1 MKSDFD
7 PESADGPRSP
17 EAIHDKDV
25 SPSDEQTRT
34 HRWLRTAFRAAGA
47 LAILGGG
54 GVAVHAI
61 LTRREKKLLKPPGR
75 MIEVSGHMMHL
86 LGTGTGSPT
95 VVLET
100 GTAGYFGIW
109 EWVQHEV
116 GKHTRVVSYDRAGLG
131 FSEKTRG
138 PRDGVSVARE
148 LDELLSRAG
157 ENPPYILL
165 GHSFGGLLV
174 MEYAHLYPEKTAGLV
189 LADSHHPDQ
198 MTRSYE
204 LRKSSENF
212 RRFFH
217 TAAAA
222 SHFGVMR
229 VADLLSSMTEG
240 LSHNERTR
248 ARMFFVSN
256 RHLKASARELDGLN
270 ETAEHA
276 RSIKDFGAI
285 PMLILSAGEPQ
296 VGWVTELQNLH
307 VEMARLSTRGSHQI
321 IRGAEHLNIITRR
334 ENAEHVSRAILELVR
349 RCGGPDSGDKY
360 S

>member
-1 MKSDFD
+1 MKSDSD
-7 PESADGPRSP
+7 PESTDVAKSSEVIPDKDTSSSP
-17 EAIHDKDV
+17 E
-25 SPSDEQTRT
+25 QTGM

-75 MIEVSGHMMHL
+75 MIEVHGHMMHVL
-86 LGTGTGSPT
+86 ATGAGSPT

-100 GTAGYFGIW
+100 GAAGYFGIW
-109 EWVQHEV
+109 EWVQHKV

-131 FSEKTRG
+131 FSEKAGGR
-138 PRDGVSVARE
+138 RDAVSIARE

-157 ENPPYILL
+157 ENPPYILV

-189 LADSHHPDQ
+189 LADPHHPDQ
-198 MTRSYE
+198 MKRSYE
-204 LRKSSENF
+204 LRKSIENF

-240 LSHNERTR
+240 LSQNERNR

-256 RHLKASARELDGLN
+256 HHLKTSARELDALN
-270 ETAEHA
+270 ETTAA
-276 RSIKDFGAI
+276 VRSIKGFGAI
-285 PMLILSAGEPQ
+285 PLLVLSAGAPQ
-296 VGWVTELQNLH
+296 DSWVTEFQNLH
-307 VEMARLSTRGSHQI
+307 VEMAHLSTRGSHRI
-321 IRGAEHLNIITRR
+321 VPEAEHLNIITRR
-334 ENAEHVSRAILELVR
+334 ESAEHLSRAILELVR
-349 RCGGPDSGDKY
+349 AYGGPDSADKY

>member
-1 MKSDFD
+1 MKSNVD
-7 PESADGPRSP
+7 PETVDAAKSS
-17 EAIHDKDV
+17 EVISDKGAA
-25 SPSDEQTRT
+25 PPAEQTGT

-61 LTRREKKLLKPPGR
+61 LTRREKKHLRPPGR
-75 MIEVSGHMMHL
+75 MIEVHGHMMHL
-86 LGTGTGSPT
+86 LATGTGSPT

-100 GTAGYFGIW
+100 GTSGYFGLW
-109 EWVQHEV
+109 EWVQNEV

-131 FSEKTRG
+131 FSEKAAG
-138 PRDGVSVARE
+138 PRDAASSARE

-157 ENPPYILL
+157 ENPPYILV

-174 MEYAHLYPEKTAGLV
+174 MEYAHLYPEKTAGLI
-189 LADSHHPDQ
+189 LADPHHPDLLK
-198 MTRSYE
+198 RSSD
-204 LRKSSENF
+204 LRKSIENF

-240 LSHNERTR
+240 LSQSEQTR

-256 RHLKASARELDGLN
+256 RHLKASARELDAWN
-270 ETAEHA
+270 QTAEHV

-285 PMLILSAGEPQ
+285 PLLILSAGAPQ
-296 VGWVTELQNLH
+296 DSWVTEFQNLH
-307 VEMARLSTRGSHQI
+307 VEMARLSTRGSHRI
-321 IRGAEHLNIITRR
+321 VPGVEHLSIVTRP
-334 ENAEHVSRAILELVR
+334 EGAAYMSHAILELVR
-349 RCGGPDSGDKY
+349 ASGAPQNL
-360 S
+360 SRI